1 MWPCTWPRIW
11 AVTRWSLDNSN
22 LKIMNKIMTK
32 VSLVKCGSY
41 DNKQIQEAVTRAVDL
56 LGGMSAFVKPGHKVL
71 LKPNLLS
78 AKTPDQA
85 ITTHPAVA
93 EAVVILV
100 KQAGGIP
107 LVGDS
112 PAGAVKNLEEFWSTT
127 GMLEVCRR
135 QGVELI
141 SFESSGV
148 HLREINGT
156 RYHIAKPVLDA
167 DVIINLPKLKTHG
180 LTMMTGAVK
189 NMYGAIPGLKKSMYH
204 KQAPK
209 PWDFSRLVADI
220 YTLAKPHLTIV
231 DAVVGMEGFGPSAG
245 KPRNLG
251 FIMAGQDG
259 VALDSYAAHLLG
271 KKPLDIPITR
281 LAYQKQI
288 GEADLKRIE
297 QLGDNFEPLKDF
309 VWPPNWFYSFIP
321 GFLARY
327 AARLF
332 WVRPAIDPK
341 LCINCGYCVE
351 SCPVSAL
358 ASVREVPEFNYKLC
372 INCLCCSE
380 VCPQHAVYQKRSP
393 VAKLLGR

>member
-1 MWPCTWPRIW
+1 
-11 AVTRWSLDNSN
+11 
-22 LKIMNKIMTK
+22 MTQI
-32 VSLVKCGSY
+32 SLVKCTTY
-41 DNKQIQEAVTRAVDL
+41 NQPVVNAAVKKAVDL
-56 LGGMSAFVKPGHKVL
+56 LGGMSAFVKPGNKVL

-93 EAVVILV
+93 EAVIILV

-112 PAGAVKNLEEFWSTT
+112 PAGAVKNLEEFWGTT

-135 QGVELI
+135 QGVELV

-148 HLREINGT
+148 YQREINGK
-156 RYHIAKPVLDA
+156 RYHIAKPVLEA
-167 DVIINLPKLKTHG
+167 DVIINLPKLKTHS
-180 LTMMTGAVK
+180 LTLMTGAVK
-189 NMYGAIPGLKKSMYH
+189 NMYGVIPGLKKSMYH

-209 PWDFSRLVADI
+209 PWDFSKLVVDI
-220 YTLAKPHLTIV
+220 YALARPHLTIV
-231 DAVVGMEGFGPSAG
+231 DAVVGMEGMGPSAG
-245 KPRNLG
+245 SPRNLG
-251 FIMAGQDG
+251 FVMAGQDG
-259 VALDSYAAHLLG
+259 VALDSYAAYLLG
-271 KKPLDIPITR
+271 KKPLDIPTTR
-281 LAYQKQI
+281 IAAQQKLGIAGLKQI
-288 GEADLKRIE
+288 EV
-297 QLGDNFEPLKDF
+297 LGDQILPFKDF
-309 VWPPNWFYSFIP
+309 KWPPNWFYSLIP
-321 GFLARY
+321 NFLAKY

-358 ASVREVPEFNYKLC
+358 ASVGPVPEFNYKLC